1 MLSFPRAASLV
12 LLEGFPTGLQLPSPH
27 GKQGHGMRRLILGS
41 YLLFHENG
49 KGGEEDV
56 LETGRS
62 RIHVFPTSPPIGRRD
77 PYIIANPSQRR
88 VGYLALHHLQRG
100 RGNPRRP
107 TVTPAPD
114 RRDTPSIIPFPRDEN
129 NLWNHLPHPNLNPW
143 RREDRS

>member
-1 MLSFPRAASLV
+1 MRMERVGRRTYLRLEEVEFMYSL
-12 LLEGFPTGLQLPSPH
+12 PP
-27 GKQGHGMRRLILGS
+27 
-41 YLLFHENG
+41 
-49 KGGEEDV
+49 
-56 LETGRS
+56 
-62 RIHVFPTSPPIGRRD
+62 PPIGRRD